1 MRYIQYDQMDNDLE
15 INAALDI
22 LAEFCTQD
30 DDTTGLPFVFSF
42 NQDPSETEMKILDK
56 IVEDKKI
63 ELKDL
68 SSKIPVT
75 LLEKRS
81 LFSRQCISLKNSI
94 LNTWKIYL
102 L

>member
-1 MRYIQYDQMDNDLE
+1 
-15 INAALDI
+15 
-22 LAEFCTQD
+22 
-30 DDTTGLPFVFSF
+30 
-42 NQDPSETEMKILDK
+42 MKILDK

-94 LNTWKIYL
+94 LNSPSGIICEFKRKSPSNNNINYETNIIDVVEGYQNAGSCWSIDFNKQKIF
-102 L
+102 

>member
-1 MRYIQYDQMDNDLE
+1 
-15 INAALDI
+15 
-22 LAEFCTQD
+22 
-30 DDTTGLPFVFSF
+30 
-42 NQDPSETEMKILDK
+42 MKILDK

-81 LFSRQCISLKNSI
+81 LFSRQCIS
-94 LNTWKIYL
+94 
-102 L
+102 

>member
-1 MRYIQYDQMDNDLE
+1 
-15 INAALDI
+15 
-22 LAEFCTQD
+22 
-30 DDTTGLPFVFSF
+30 
-42 NQDPSETEMKILDK
+42 MKILDK

-81 LFSRQCISLKNSI
+81 LFSRQCISLKNLLLRI
-94 LNTWKIYL
+94 RFFANGRKDMIFKINSYENIISVGFVSA
-102 L
+102 